1 MIDEFGVLS
10 DIGEYM
16 QGKLYIVGT
25 PIGNMSDMTYRA
37 VSTLNEVDTIACEDT
52 RHSLI
57 LLNRYEI
64 KKPLM
69 SYYMHKER
77 ESGER
82 IITLLREGK
91 NVALITDAGMP
102 CVSDPGAVLVSM
114 VRDAGLECT
123 VIPGPTAVASAMAL
137 TGITRRGFCFLGFLP
152 EKKKEKIALVTP
164 YCDIDI
170 QLVFYSSPHDINDHI
185 DFLYS
190 VLGDRKVFAVKEITK
205 IFERVECG
213 TLGEFHIEQPRG
225 EFVLIIE
232 GRVAANAKVELS
244 IADHFNANLATGLTK
259 KDAIKLTAK
268 ERGVHKDEVYKVA
281 IDL

>member
-1 MIDEFGVLS
+1 
-10 DIGEYM
+10 M

-37 VSTLNEVDTIACEDT
+37 VDTLKNVDVIACEDT
-52 RHSLI
+52 RHSI
-57 LLNRYEI
+57 VLLNRYEI
-64 KKPLM
+64 KKPLI

-82 IITLLREGK
+82 IIGLLNEGK
-91 NVALITDAGMP
+91 SVALITDAGMP

-114 VRDAGLECT
+114 VREAGIEYT
-123 VIPGPTAVASAMAL
+123 VVPGPSAVVSAMAM
-137 TGITRRGFCFLGFLP
+137 TGIMRRGFCFLGFLP
-152 EKKKEKIALVTP
+152 EKKKDKEALVAP
-164 YCDIDI
+164 YRDIDI
-170 QLVFYSSPHDINDHI
+170 QLVFYSSPHDINAHI
-185 DFLYS
+185 DFLFS
-190 VLGDRKVFAVKEITK
+190 VLGDRKAYAVKEITK

-213 TLGEFHIEQPRG
+213 TLGDFHIEQPRG

-232 GRVAANAKVELS
+232 GREIINRKVELS
-244 IADHFNANLATGLTK
+244 IADHFMANMATGLCK

-281 IDL
+281 MEL